1 MKNIRSVNT
10 KNSGH
15 FHYGYIIVLCCCLIM
30 GVNVGLVMSCAGI
43 FYHPVSEAL
52 GTSVGKFGL
61 YMSFNYLASTLML
74 SIAGRMMERF
84 SARILLTLS
93 SAVLGLTLVAMSFFN
108 AVWEFYLAGSVIG
121 ITLAFLLY
129 LSFPTM
135 VNRWFQTRVGFF
147 IGLCSA
153 ASGIGGV
160 LFNPVGARLITL
172 FGWRMTYMLFGLV
185 ILFAITPLL
194 GILLR
199 DFPVNKG
206 VQSYGA
212 DQQKQPDAPIT
223 GIEYAR
229 AIRMPV
235 FYGMILFA
243 FLMISVSTLNLFI
256 PNYITGLNYSL
267 EQASLVASAIMVGVT
282 IGKVALGMINDRS
295 SVWGVI
301 TTIFLGIA
309 GLVLL
314 LAGEFGIVMAI
325 AGGFLFGW
333 AYAGVTV
340 QTPMLVRTIF
350 GNRNY
355 AQIYSNI
362 SIAFAA
368 GGSITAG
375 GWGLLADSMSFRFIL
390 SLGIV
395 FLGISGFI
403 GIYALHLGKQL
414 TRN

>member
-403 GIYALHLGKQL
+403 GIYALHLGKRL

>member
-199 DFPVNKG
+199 DFPVN
-206 VQSYGA
+206 
-212 DQQKQPDAPIT
+212 
-223 GIEYAR
+223 
-229 AIRMPV
+229 
-235 FYGMILFA
+235 
-243 FLMISVSTLNLFI
+243 
-256 PNYITGLNYSL
+256 
-267 EQASLVASAIMVGVT
+267 
-282 IGKVALGMINDRS
+282 
-295 SVWGVI
+295 
-301 TTIFLGIA
+301 
-309 GLVLL
+309 
-314 LAGEFGIVMAI
+314 
-325 AGGFLFGW
+325 
-333 AYAGVTV
+333 
-340 QTPMLVRTIF
+340 
-350 GNRNY
+350 
-355 AQIYSNI
+355 
-362 SIAFAA
+362 
-368 GGSITAG
+368 
-375 GWGLLADSMSFRFIL
+375 
-390 SLGIV
+390 
-395 FLGISGFI
+395 
-403 GIYALHLGKQL
+403 
-414 TRN
+414 